1 MVKIRKYQSQKGI
14 NKSQAREFT
23 QLRVN
28 PNDFSAVS
36 DQLNK
41 LAATGM
47 DVGLDL
53 FSQQEKNDA
62 IKYEEK
68 KRQELKLY
76 EQVEKNEVDYLA
88 RKLKLDRS
96 NSLTENMNL
105 AMDGND
111 IDDGLNALVLQ
122 YSTSSD
128 YQNNEVNYNNAAE
141 NWKNKIAAK
150 IDDEVVKRDFLLSF
164 DKKKYQ
170 VL

>member
-111 IDDGLNALVLQ
+111 IDDGLINRNAGDILNWATKEFGSVALDHSFSNGLFILVI
-122 YSTSSD
+122 Y
-128 YQNNEVNYNNAAE
+128 
-141 NWKNKIAAK
+141 K
-150 IDDEVVKRDFLLSF
+150 
-164 DKKKYQ
+164 
-170 VL
+170 

>member
-1 MVKIRKYQSQKGI
+1 MVKIRKYQSQKSI

-36 DQLNK
+36 DKLNK
-41 LAATGM
+41 LAATGL

-96 NSLTENMNL
+96 NSL
-105 AMDGND
+105 
-111 IDDGLNALVLQ
+111 
-122 YSTSSD
+122 
-128 YQNNEVNYNNAAE
+128 
-141 NWKNKIAAK
+141 
-150 IDDEVVKRDFLLSF
+150 
-164 DKKKYQ
+164 
-170 VL
+170 